1 MSAYEVNGRTL
12 IAASPQEAIKAYDNT
27 FRTSASE
34 PITCKPFQ
42 PTGAPVQRR
51 PEPVLKGLELIGSA
65 FSNRRR
71 AAANF

>member
-12 IAASPQEAIKAYDNT
+12 IAENPQEAIKAYDAT

-34 PITCKPFQ
+34 PITCKPFRSSA
-42 PTGAPVQRR
+42 APVQRR

-71 AAANF
+71 AACL

>member
-34 PITCKPFQ
+34 PIT
-42 PTGAPVQRR
+42 
-51 PEPVLKGLELIGSA
+51 
-65 FSNRRR
+65 
-71 AAANF
+71 

>member
-12 IAASPQEAIKAYDNT
+12 IAENPQEAIKAYDST

-34 PITCKPFQ
+34 PITCKPFKSSA
-42 PTGAPVQRR
+42 APVQRR
-51 PEPVLKGLELIGSA
+51 PEPVLKGLDLIGSA

-71 AAANF
+71 AACL

>member
-34 PITCKPFQ
+34 PITCKPFRSSA
-42 PTGAPVQRR
+42 TPVQRR
-51 PEPVLKGLELIGSA
+51 PEPNLKGLDLIGSA

-71 AAANF
+71 AACL

>member
-12 IAASPQEAIKAYDNT
+12 IAATPQEAIKAYDTT

-34 PITCKPFQ
+34 PITCKPFRSSA
-42 PTGAPVQRR
+42 APVQRR
-51 PEPVLKGLELIGSA
+51 PEPILEGIDLVGSA

-71 AAANF
+71 AACL